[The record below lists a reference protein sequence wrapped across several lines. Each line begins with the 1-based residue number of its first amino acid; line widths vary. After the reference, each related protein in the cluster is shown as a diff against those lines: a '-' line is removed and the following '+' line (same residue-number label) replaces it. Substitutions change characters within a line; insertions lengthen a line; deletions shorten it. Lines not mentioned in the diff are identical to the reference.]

1 MEIKNLILE
10 ELKSLADF
18 SDVRIGGK
26 TIRDLVKEEVERIA
40 REKIADG
47 ITRETVVDTVLYY
60 LDNENNL
67 EAILDLDLETEVAE
81 TLKFIEDNE

>member
-1 MEIKNLILE
+1 LEIKNLILE

-18 SDVRIGGK
+18 FDVRIGGK
-26 TIRDLVKEEVERIA
+26 TIRNLVKEEVERIA

-47 ITRETVVDTVLYY
+47 ITRETIVDNVLYY
-60 LDNENNL
+60 LANEDNL
-67 EAILDLDLETEVAE
+67 EAILDLDLETEVDE